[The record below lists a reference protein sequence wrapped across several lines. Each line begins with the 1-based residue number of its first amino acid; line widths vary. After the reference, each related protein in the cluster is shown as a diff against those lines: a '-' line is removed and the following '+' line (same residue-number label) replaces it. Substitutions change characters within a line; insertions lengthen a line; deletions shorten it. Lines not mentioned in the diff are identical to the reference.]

1 MNMIHFGAGAKE
13 LLQSISEK
21 QGKRMNSPES
31 AEDIPKFI
39 EFFQVWRLTLI
50 TEKKLFLLTPRI
62 LMNEAYFIC
71 Q

>member
-1 MNMIHFGAGAKE
+1 MMFHFGVGAKE
-13 LLQSISEK
+13 LLQSISER
-21 QGKRMNSPES
+21 QGKQMNSPES

-39 EFFQVWRLTLI
+39 EFFQVWMLTLI
-50 TEKKLFLLTPRI
+50 TEKKLFLQKPRI